1 MANELDKT
9 IEELEAEV
17 LGELEEA
24 NGNAPKPNATATDP
38 MQKLTPNPEDGGME
52 TIPGSTPDKVA
63 PHGGAAASKKVKQVS
78 DQITKKGGKA
88 DKMDKAHGKPDGTPT
103 PNRPLAA
110 GMNMRKGGLRMSYD
124 PSESYTEEEIRD
136 LCHSKDH
143 DCATFVE
150 HPVWGLGKPVYESH
164 AIPDENGY
172 VEWYDVQFKHGIEE
186 KVMAE
191 DMKILQTEAHHE
203 KKETMVI
210 KSKKD
215 ALNAMYDM
223 AHKMEKMSA
232 GDAKELAAQVMK
244 MGMHGDT
251 KDEGA
256 HDEKEKKESVEN
268 KLKSIDVSEHVEAL
282 MNGEGDLSEEFK
294 RKAATVFE
302 AAVKSKVRTEVER
315 LEEEYRDELEEN
327 INTTKSELTERVDTY
342 LNYVVEEW
350 MKENELAIERGLK
363 GEIAEDFIS
372 GLKQLFEDHY
382 VDVPDEKYDVLEAQ
396 SEKISELEG
405 KINEMMEKSIQ
416 MKNENASLVKEQVVS
431 ELSSDLAETEIEK
444 FKGLVEDVDYSDEES
459 YREKL
464 GTLKESYFPKV
475 NPNQTPVAE
484 TIDDVETGNAQSD
497 IDTTDSMAAYMS
509 AIGRTVK
516 K

>member
-9 IEELEAEV
+9 IEELESEV
-17 LGELEEA
+17 LEELEEA
-24 NGNAPKPNATATDP
+24 EHGAMKLKPNATATDP
-38 MQKLTPNPEDGGME
+38 MQKLKTNPEDGGME

-63 PHGGAAASKKVKQVS
+63 PHGGAAASKSVKQVS
-78 DQITKKGGKA
+78 DTITKKGGKA
-88 DKMDKAHGKPDGTPT
+88 DKMDKAKGNPDGTPT
-103 PNRPLAA
+103 PNKPLA
-110 GMNMRKGGLRMSYD
+110 MSYNPED
-124 PSESYTEEEIRD
+124 SYTDDEIRE

-143 DCATFVE
+143 DCATVVE
-150 HPVWGLGKPVYESH
+150 HPVWGLGKPVIESH
-164 AIPDENGY
+164 AMPDDNGY
-172 VEWYDVQFKHGIEE
+172 VAWYDVQFKHGIER
-186 KVMAE
+186 KVYAE
-191 DMKILQTEAHHE
+191 DMKIISESEHGA
-203 KKETMVI
+203 KEGMHDI
-210 KSKKD
+210 KTKKD
-215 ALNAMYDM
+215 AINAMVDM
-223 AHKMEKMSA
+223 TKKMEKMSA
-232 GDAKELAAQVMK
+232 GDAKKLAAEYGK
-244 MGMHGDT
+244 ITMGMHGDT

-256 HDEKEKKESVEN
+256 HDDEEKKESVEN
-268 KLKSIDVSEHVEAL
+268 RLKSIDVSEHVNAL

-302 AAVKSKVRTEVER
+302 AAVKSKVRSEVER
-315 LEEEYRDELEEN
+315 MEDEYRTELEEN
-327 INTTKSELTERVDTY
+327 INTTKSELTEKVDTY

-405 KINEMMEKSIQ
+405 KINEMMEKSIEL
-416 MKNENASLVKEQVVS
+416 KNTNATLVKEQVIS
-431 ELSSDLAETEIEK
+431 ELGSDLAETEIEK

-497 IDTTDSMAAYMS
+497 IDTTDSMAAYMT